1 MTTINSNQVI
11 NEIGDSANSINLEY
25 AEISKYFSLEEY
37 NLSYIKFFYLR
48 NNYLISIQYVYTLKS
63 DSDKIFI
70 SNEHNYFG
78 PNPFSIEDKSINVD
92 LIDEVI
98 LNLDDNEFIYQIKGF
113 YDNKKLL
120 ITKLV
125 VITNIGNYI
134 ELGINQE
141 TNSDFNFNFK
151 WNFYFNNQLFG
162 GFIIGWNKKNIN
174 YLATIIIDKKDMNNN
189 ISDKNFNN
197 NEDSNNNNYNE
208 EKNELTDVTY
218 NQSLIKDSLVN
229 PIYQTKLFGKFNDNQ
244 TIFKDYYINSTD
256 NLLNKI
262 RDKKTYLNNIEIY
275 YNKEKINRIILKYKS
290 LIKEKDFNYNIDYK
304 SKNYKENEN
313 TSININLIENEFIS
327 EIDLKYSD
335 NIDGITLKSNMGKSI
350 KCSIKSGKEKS
361 FKFEEKENNKK
372 FCLIGLVAGYFERI
386 QCIQFYYMMINK

>member
-1 MTTINSNQVI
+1 MNNSNQVI

-48 NNYLISIQYVYTLKS
+48 NNYLISIQYIYTLKS
-63 DSDKIFI
+63 DSDKILI
-70 SNEHNYFG
+70 PNEHNFFG
-78 PNPFSIEDKSINVD
+78 PNPIAIEDKNINVD

-98 LNLDDNEFIYQIKGF
+98 LNLGDNEYIYQIKGF

-120 ITKLV
+120 ITKLI

-141 TNSDFNFNFK
+141 INSEFNFNFK

-189 ISDKNFNN
+189 ITDNNFNN
-197 NEDSNNNNYNE
+197 NNENNNNIYNE
-208 EKNELTDVTY
+208 EKNELTEVTY
-218 NQSLIKDSLVN
+218 NQTLIKDSLVN

-256 NLLNKI
+256 NLLNKL
-262 RDKKTYLNNIEIY
+262 REKKTYLNNIEIY
-275 YNKEKINRIILKYKS
+275 YNEEKISRIILKYKS
-290 LIKEKDFNYNIDYK
+290 LIKEKDYNYNIDYK

-327 EIDLKYSD
+327 EIYLKYSD

-361 FKFEEKENNKK
+361 FKFEEKESNKK

-386 QCIQFYYMMINK
+386 QCIQFYYIMINK

>member
-189 ISDKNFNN
+189 ISDNNFNN
-197 NEDSNNNNYNE
+197 NEDNNNNYNE

>member
-48 NNYLISIQYVYTLKS
+48 NNYLISIQYIYTLKS
-63 DSDKIFI
+63 DPDKIFI

-141 TNSDFNFNFK
+141 T
-151 WNFYFNNQLFG
+151 
-162 GFIIGWNKKNIN
+162 
-174 YLATIIIDKKDMNNN
+174 DMNNN
-189 ISDKNFNN
+189 ISDNNFNN
-197 NEDSNNNNYNE
+197 NEDNNNNYNE

>member
-151 WNFYFNNQLFG
+151 WNFFFNNQLFG

-189 ISDKNFNN
+189 ISDNNFNN

>member
-189 ISDKNFNN
+189 ISDNNFNN
-197 NEDSNNNNYNE
+197 NEDNNNNYNE

-372 FCLIGLVAGYFERI
+372 FCFIGLVAVYFERI
-386 QCIQFYYMMINK
+386 QCIQFYDMMINK

>member
-48 NNYLISIQYVYTLKS
+48 NNYLISIQYIYTLKS
-63 DSDKIFI
+63 DPDKIFI

-151 WNFYFNNQLFG
+151 WNFFFNNQLFG

-189 ISDKNFNN
+189 ISDNNFNN

-244 TIFKDYYINSTD
+244 TIFKDYFINSTD

>member
-63 DSDKIFI
+63 DSDNIFI

-78 PNPFSIEDKSINVD
+78 PNPFTIEDKSINVD

-189 ISDKNFNN
+189 ISDNNFNN
-197 NEDSNNNNYNE
+197 NEDNNNNYNE

>member
-1 MTTINSNQVI
+1 
-11 NEIGDSANSINLEY
+11 
-25 AEISKYFSLEEY
+25 
-37 NLSYIKFFYLR
+37 
-48 NNYLISIQYVYTLKS
+48 
-63 DSDKIFI
+63 
-70 SNEHNYFG
+70 
-78 PNPFSIEDKSINVD
+78 
-92 LIDEVI
+92 
-98 LNLDDNEFIYQIKGF
+98 
-113 YDNKKLL
+113 
-120 ITKLV
+120 
-125 VITNIGNYI
+125 
-134 ELGINQE
+134 
-141 TNSDFNFNFK
+141 
-151 WNFYFNNQLFG
+151 
-162 GFIIGWNKKNIN
+162 
-174 YLATIIIDKKDMNNN
+174 MNNN
-189 ISDKNFNN
+189 ISDNNFNN

>member
-48 NNYLISIQYVYTLKS
+48 NNYLISIQYIYTLKS
-63 DSDKIFI
+63 DPDKIFI

-151 WNFYFNNQLFG
+151 WNFFFNNQLFG

-189 ISDKNFNN
+189 ISDNNFNN

>member
-48 NNYLISIQYVYTLKS
+48 NNYLISIQYIYTLKS
-63 DSDKIFI
+63 DPDKIFI

-189 ISDKNFNN
+189 ISDNNFNN
-197 NEDSNNNNYNE
+197 NEDNNNNYNE

-313 TSININLIENEFIS
+313 TSINIKLIENEFIS

>member
-48 NNYLISIQYVYTLKS
+48 NNYLISIQYIYTLKS
-63 DSDKIFI
+63 DPDKIFI

-189 ISDKNFNN
+189 ISDNNFNN
-197 NEDSNNNNYNE
+197 NEDNNNNYNE

-327 EIDLKYSD
+327 EIYLKYSD

>member
-189 ISDKNFNN
+189 ISDNNFNN
-197 NEDSNNNNYNE
+197 NEDNNNNYNE

-218 NQSLIKDSLVN
+218 NQSLLKDSLVN

>member
-141 TNSDFNFNFK
+141 TNSDFNLCNFS
-151 WNFYFNNQLFG
+151 NFWFVL
-162 GFIIGWNKKNIN
+162 II
-174 YLATIIIDKKDMNNN
+174 
-189 ISDKNFNN
+189 S
-197 NEDSNNNNYNE
+197 
-208 EKNELTDVTY
+208 
-218 NQSLIKDSLVN
+218 
-229 PIYQTKLFGKFNDNQ
+229 
-244 TIFKDYYINSTD
+244 
-256 NLLNKI
+256 
-262 RDKKTYLNNIEIY
+262 
-275 YNKEKINRIILKYKS
+275 
-290 LIKEKDFNYNIDYK
+290 
-304 SKNYKENEN
+304 
-313 TSININLIENEFIS
+313 
-327 EIDLKYSD
+327 
-335 NIDGITLKSNMGKSI
+335 
-350 KCSIKSGKEKS
+350 
-361 FKFEEKENNKK
+361 
-372 FCLIGLVAGYFERI
+372 
-386 QCIQFYYMMINK
+386 

>member
-48 NNYLISIQYVYTLKS
+48 NNYLISIQYIYTLKS
-63 DSDKIFI
+63 DPDKIFI

-151 WNFYFNNQLFG
+151 WNFFFNNQLFG

-189 ISDKNFNN
+189 ISDNNFNN

-244 TIFKDYYINSTD
+244 TIFKDYFINSTD

-262 RDKKTYLNNIEIY
+262 REKKTYLNNIEIY
-275 YNKEKINRIILKYKS
+275 YNEEKINRIILKYKS
-290 LIKEKDFNYNIDYK
+290 LIKEKDYNYNIDYK

-361 FKFEEKENNKK
+361 FKFEEKDNNKK

-386 QCIQFYYMMINK
+386 QCVQFYYIMLNK

>member
-63 DSDKIFI
+63 DSDNIFI

-189 ISDKNFNN
+189 ISDNNFNN
-197 NEDSNNNNYNE
+197 NEDNNNNYNE

>member
-48 NNYLISIQYVYTLKS
+48 NNYLISIQYIYTLKS
-63 DSDKIFI
+63 DPDKIFI

-151 WNFYFNNQLFG
+151 WNFFFNNQLFG

-189 ISDKNFNN
+189 ISDNNFNN
-197 NEDSNNNNYNE
+197 NEDNNNNYNE